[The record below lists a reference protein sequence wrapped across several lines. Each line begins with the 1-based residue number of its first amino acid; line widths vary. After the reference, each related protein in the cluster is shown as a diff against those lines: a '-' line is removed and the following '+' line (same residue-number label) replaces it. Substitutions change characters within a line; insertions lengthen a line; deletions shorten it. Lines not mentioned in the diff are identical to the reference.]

1 MAFGWHDNCNI
12 DVHFTRFTHN
22 ISAIMLFRKK
32 YTSVKADFE
41 KFLKDNNC
49 TYTINQEENDT
60 TIYNFEFQA
69 GKFVAAIRKQDDC
82 VEITYPC
89 MASAPMIQLPLV
101 RSKCNDRNNSN
112 ILFKYSYSIDNEAGE
127 VNVHMSFF
135 NNQVTTD
142 NMVHQLKAAF
152 HFQRE
157 WQRDFDEALSIS
169 KDYDTVDLE
178 SELYKHHR
186 EMFMLR
192 RLELRHQLDSS
203 AANIAIG
210 IDTLPLW
217 KMLDTISP
225 LPSARLLFMT
235 VNTVNSQLRLEDE
248 QEIRNFDLRRALV
261 EGEGQ
266 QARLARDYA
275 VLDLHYKLGLDEKPM
290 MTTIS
295 ITAEGEDDQSI
306 YSRVTIT
313 HVPRN
318 ASRAHSLSNE
328 NRQPHSISMLIAL
341 DRRDDKQHQQE
352 FEYMWT
358 DAQLKARNGEKDSLT
373 DDQLLLGQVRVADVA
388 YNMYWGVQMF
398 NGGRY
403 YEAILYLENVF
414 NSYRSDFFE
423 MGSEG
428 KRLFMEA
435 AYKLGFCYNELGLPK
450 QAFYYLDLMASDGN
464 IRHTMELVNSMAN
477 SKDLRLFSYTEGIMD
492 EVKRNF
498 DDNEEL
504 PDNIRSFM
512 NFIRRRRGYAYID
525 FNQLDKA
532 EKIFTQML
540 DEEENADYAI
550 NELAYIKKL
559 RQQRGEEITT
569 KGDDELPSVGPTDA
583 PPF

>member
-1 MAFGWHDNCNI
+1 
-12 DVHFTRFTHN
+12 
-22 ISAIMLFRKK
+22 MLFRKK
-32 YTSVKADFE
+32 YNSVKADFE
-41 KFLKDNNC
+41 QFLKANNC
-49 TYTINQEENDT
+49 TYKIDQEDNDT
-60 TIYNFEFQA
+60 TIFNFEFQA
-69 GKFVAAIRKQDDC
+69 GHFVAAIRKQDDC
-82 VEITYPC
+82 VEVTYPC
-89 MASAPMIQLPLV
+89 IATAPMLHLPLV

-112 ILFKYSYSIDNEAGE
+112 ILFKYSYSIDKEEGE
-127 VNVHMSFF
+127 INVHMSFF
-135 NNQVTTD
+135 NNQVNNE

-157 WQRDFDEALSIS
+157 WQLDFDEAVSIS
-169 KDYDTVDLE
+169 KDYESSDLE
-178 SELYKHHR
+178 SEIYKHQR

-192 RLELRHQLDSS
+192 RLELRHQLDSN
-203 AANIAIG
+203 AAAIATG
-210 IDTLPLW
+210 TGSLPLW
-217 KMLDTISP
+217 QMLDTVAP

-235 VNTVNSQLRLEDE
+235 VNTVNGQQRIEDE
-248 QEIRNFDLRRALV
+248 QEIRNFNLRNVLV
-261 EGEGQ
+261 EGEGK
-266 QARLARDYA
+266 QARLTRDYA
-275 VLDLHYKLGLDEKPM
+275 VLDLHYKQGLDEKPM
-290 MTTIS
+290 MTTIA
-295 ITAEGEDDQSI
+295 ITAEGEDEHSI
-306 YSRVTIT
+306 YSRVTVT

-318 ASRAHSLSNE
+318 ASRLNSMSNE
-328 NRQPHSISMLIAL
+328 GRQPHSISMLIAL
-341 DRRDDKQHQQE
+341 DRSDDKQRQQE
-352 FEYMWT
+352 FDYMWT

-373 DDQLLLGQVRVADVA
+373 DDQLMLGQVRVADVA

-398 NGGRY
+398 NSERY

-423 MGSEG
+423 MGSDG

-498 DDNEEL
+498 ADNEEL
-504 PDNIRSFM
+504 PENIRDFI
-512 NFIRRRRGYAYID
+512 NFIRRRRGYAFID

-540 DEEENADYAI
+540 DEDENADYAI
-550 NELAYIKKL
+550 NELAYIKRL
-559 RQQRGEEITT
+559 RQLRGEEITT
-569 KGDDELPSVGPTDA
+569 KGDDNVPEIGPTDA